1 MSGPRGVDPRIGYRA
16 AECVR
21 AKWGT
26 PAEFRR
32 ATGIRRQLVHEWATG
47 ANVPSAQYLQIMCK
61 AGIDV
66 VYILTGRLQDE

>member
-1 MSGPRGVDPRIGYRA
+1 MIKRDVNIGYRA

-21 AKWGT
+21 ARWKT
-26 PAEFRR
+26 LLDFEAD
-32 ATGIRRQLVHEWATG
+32 TGIKHKLVHNWTDG
-47 ANVPSAQYLQIMCK
+47 MSPSAQTLQAMCE